1 MKILYLNPSGEL
13 GGAERSLLFLMA
25 SLRAAKPDWEMQ
37 LVAGS
42 GGPLI
47 RRAEEIGV
55 QASAIDFPRSLSRLG
70 DAGAGGPAG
79 RQQGQLRLV
88 GSVGR
93 AGVPSIAYTRRLR
106 RTLARFAPDL
116 IHSNG
121 FKMHILAAW
130 ARPAGCPLIWHVRDY
145 VSTRPFMSRLIRAN
159 AHRCT
164 TAIANSTSVAE
175 DLRAVCG
182 GKLRT
187 HRVYNGVDL
196 NAFAPS
202 GVVANLDELCAM
214 PAAAPGTTRV
224 GLLATMA
231 RWKGHHAF
239 LRAVAKA
246 SRIAP
251 LRAYVIGAPIYQTDS
266 GQYGIG
272 ELRKMAGEL
281 GLDGKVG
288 FTGFVDDSAAALRAL
303 DIVVHASTQP
313 EPFGLAIAEGMACGK
328 PVIVSAAGG
337 ATEIVTAGVDAL
349 THPPGNV
356 DALAD
361 CITKL
366 ACDCGLRDR
375 IGAAARVS
383 AERQFSRERVV
394 AEILPIYQG
403 VASAAA

>member
-25 SLRAAKPDWEMQ
+25 SLSAAKPDWQMQ

-47 RRAEEIGV
+47 RHAAEIGV

-79 RQQGQLRLV
+79 RQQSHLRLV
-88 GSVGR
+88 GNVGR
-93 AGVPSIAYTRRLR
+93 AGVPSIAYLHRLR

-121 FKMHILAAW
+121 FKMHVLAAW
-130 ARPAGCPLIWHVRDY
+130 ARPAGCPLIWHIRDY
-145 VSTRPFMSRLIRAN
+145 VSARPFMSRLIRSN

-175 DLRAVCG
+175 DLRTICG
-182 GKLRT
+182 DKLRI

-196 NAFAPS
+196 NAFSPS
-202 GVVANLDELCAM
+202 GSIANLDDICAM
-214 PAAAPGTTRV
+214 PEAAANTIRV

-231 RWKGHHAF
+231 RWKGHHVF

-246 SRIAP
+246 SRVTPI
-251 LRAYVIGAPIYQTDS
+251 RAYVIGAPIYQNDS
-266 GQYGIG
+266 SQYRID
-272 ELRKMAGEL
+272 ELRRMAAEL
-281 GLDGKVG
+281 GLEKIVG
-288 FTGFVDDSAAALRAL
+288 FTGFVDDSAAAIRAL

-337 ATEIVTAGVDAL
+337 AIEIVMPGVDAL

-361 CITKL
+361 CISKL
-366 ACDCGLRDR
+366 AGDYGLRNR
-375 IGAAARVS
+375 IGVAARAS
-383 AERQFSRERVV
+383 AERQFSRDRVV
-394 AEILPIYQG
+394 AEMLPIYHG
-403 VASAAA
+403 VARAAA

>member
-13 GGAERSLLFLMA
+13 GGGERSLLFLMA
-25 SLRAAKPDWEMQ
+25 SLRAAKPHWQMQ

-47 RRAEEIGV
+47 DRAAELGV
-55 QASAIDFPRSLSRLG
+55 QASAIDFPHSLSRLG

-79 RQQGQLRLV
+79 TQQSHLRLV
-88 GSVGR
+88 GNLGR
-93 AGVPSIAYTRRLR
+93 AGVPSIAYLRRLR

-116 IHSNG
+116 VHSNG
-121 FKMHILAAW
+121 FKMHVLAAW
-130 ARPAGCPLIWHVRDY
+130 ARPAGCPLIWHIRDY
-145 VSTRPFMSRLIRAN
+145 VSARPLMSRLIRAN

-164 TAIANSTSVAE
+164 AAIANSTSVAD
-175 DLRAVCG
+175 DLRTVCG
-182 GKLRT
+182 DNLRI

-196 NAFAPS
+196 NTFSPTGAI
-202 GVVANLDELCAM
+202 ANLDEICAM
-214 PAAAPGTTRV
+214 QDAAPKATKV

-231 RWKGHHAF
+231 RWKGHQVF

-246 SRIAP
+246 SRAMP
-251 LRAYVIGAPIYQTDS
+251 LRAYVIGAPIYQNDS
-266 GQYGIG
+266 SQYRID
-272 ELRKMAGEL
+272 ELRRMAAEL
-281 GLDGKVG
+281 GLEKIVG
-288 FTGFVDDSAAALRAL
+288 FTGFIDDTGAALRAL

-328 PVIVSAAGG
+328 PVIVSASGG
-337 ATEIVTAGVDAL
+337 ASEIVTPGVDAL
-349 THPPGNV
+349 AHPPGNV

-361 CITKL
+361 CIVKL
-366 ACDCGLRDR
+366 AGDRSLRDR

-394 AEILPIYQG
+394 AEMLPIYQG

>member
-25 SLRAAKPDWEMQ
+25 SLRAAKPDWQIQ

-47 RRAEEIGV
+47 RRAEELGV
-55 QASAIDFPRSLSRLG
+55 QASAIDFPRALSRLG

-79 RQQGQLRLV
+79 MQQSHLRLV
-88 GSVGR
+88 GKMGR
-93 AGVPSIAYTRRLR
+93 AGVPSIAYLRRLR
-106 RTLARFAPDL
+106 RTLVRFAPDL

-121 FKMHILAAW
+121 FKMHVLAAW
-130 ARPAGCPLIWHVRDY
+130 ARPAGCPLIWHIRDY
-145 VSTRPFMSRLIRAN
+145 VGARPFMSRLIRAN

-164 TAIANSTSVAE
+164 AAIANSTSVAE
-175 DLRAVCG
+175 DLRTICG
-182 GKLRT
+182 DKLRI

-196 NAFAPS
+196 DAFSPS
-202 GVVANLDELCAM
+202 GPVANLDGICAM
-214 PAAAPGTTRV
+214 PPTVPNTTTV

-231 RWKGHHAF
+231 RWKGHEVF

-246 SRIAP
+246 SRLTP
-251 LRAYVIGAPIYQTDS
+251 LRAYVIGAPIYKNDS
-266 GQYGIG
+266 SQYQIDD
-272 ELRKMAGEL
+272 LRQMTAEL
-281 GLDGKVG
+281 GLEKIVG
-288 FTGFVDDSAAALRAL
+288 FSGFVDDSAAALRAL

-328 PVIVSAAGG
+328 PVIVSGAGG
-337 ATEIVTAGVDAL
+337 ASEIVTPGVDAL

-356 DALAD
+356 DALAE
-361 CITKL
+361 CIVKL
-366 ACDCGLRDR
+366 ASDRGLRNR
-375 IGAAARVS
+375 IGAAARSS

-403 VASAAA
+403 VASVAA

>member
-1 MKILYLNPSGEL
+1 VKILYLNPSGEL

-25 SLRAAKPDWEMQ
+25 GLRAARPDWQMQ

-55 QASAIDFPRSLSRLG
+55 QASAMDFPRSLSRLG

-79 RQQGQLRLV
+79 RNQSQLRLV
-88 GSVGR
+88 GNVGR
-93 AGVPSIAYTRRLR
+93 AGVPSIAYLRRLR

-121 FKMHILAAW
+121 FKMHVLAAW
-130 ARPAGCPLIWHVRDY
+130 ARPAGCPLIWHIRDY
-145 VSTRPFMSRLIRAN
+145 VSARPLMSRLIRAN

-164 TAIANSTSVAE
+164 AAIANSNSVAE
-175 DLRAVCG
+175 DLRSVCG
-182 GKLRT
+182 DKLQIR
-187 HRVYNGVDL
+187 RVYNGVDL
-196 NAFAPS
+196 KTFSPNGAI
-202 GVVANLDELCAM
+202 ANLDDLSAM
-214 PAAAPGTTRV
+214 LPPAPNTIRV
-224 GLLATMA
+224 GMLATMA
-231 RWKGHHAF
+231 RWKGHEVF

-246 SRIAP
+246 SRETPI
-251 LRAYVIGAPIYQTDS
+251 RAYVIGAPIYQNDS
-266 GQYGIG
+266 SQYRVE
-272 ELRKMAGEL
+272 ELRRMAAEL
-281 GLDGKVG
+281 GLEKIVG

-337 ATEIVTAGVDAL
+337 ASEIVTPGIDAL
-349 THPPGNV
+349 AHLPGDV

-361 CITKL
+361 CIVKL
-366 ACDCGLRDR
+366 AGDSDLRNR
-375 IGAAARVS
+375 IGAAARAS
-383 AERQFSRERVV
+383 AERQFSRDRVV
-394 AEILPIYQG
+394 AEMLPIYQG
-403 VASAAA
+403 VARAAA

>member
-1 MKILYLNPSGEL
+1 LKILYLNPSGEL
-13 GGAERSLLFLMA
+13 GGGERSLLFLMA
-25 SLRAAKPDWEMQ
+25 SLRAAKPNWQMQ

-47 RRAEEIGV
+47 ARAAELGV
-55 QASAIDFPRSLSRLG
+55 QASAIDFPHSLSRLG

-79 RQQGQLRLV
+79 TQQSHLRLV
-88 GSVGR
+88 GNLGR
-93 AGVPSIAYTRRLR
+93 AGVPSIAYLRRLR

-116 IHSNG
+116 VHSNG
-121 FKMHILAAW
+121 FKMHVLAAW
-130 ARPAGCPLIWHVRDY
+130 ARPAGCPLIWHIRDY
-145 VSTRPFMSRLIRAN
+145 VSARPLMSRLIRAN

-164 TAIANSTSVAE
+164 AAIANSTSVAD
-175 DLRAVCG
+175 DLRTVCG
-182 GKLRT
+182 DNLRI

-196 NAFAPS
+196 NTFSPTGAI
-202 GVVANLDELCAM
+202 ANLDEICAM
-214 PAAAPGTTRV
+214 QDAAPNTTKV

-231 RWKGHHAF
+231 RWKGHQVF

-246 SRIAP
+246 SRAMP
-251 LRAYVIGAPIYQTDS
+251 LRAYVIGAPIYQNDS
-266 GQYGIG
+266 SQYRID
-272 ELRKMAGEL
+272 ELRRMAAEL
-281 GLDGKVG
+281 GLEKIVG
-288 FTGFVDDSAAALRAL
+288 FTGFIDDTAAALRAL

-328 PVIVSAAGG
+328 PVIVSASGG
-337 ATEIVTAGVDAL
+337 ASEIVTPGVDAL
-349 THPPGNV
+349 AHPPGNV

-361 CITKL
+361 CIVKL
-366 ACDCGLRDR
+366 AGDRSLRDR

-403 VASAAA
+403 MASAAA

>member
-25 SLRAAKPDWEMQ
+25 SLGAAKPNWQMQ

-42 GGPLI
+42 DGPLI
-47 RRAEEIGV
+47 RRAAEIGV

-79 RQQGQLRLV
+79 RQQSHLRLV
-88 GSVGR
+88 GNVGR
-93 AGVPSIAYTRRLR
+93 AGVPSIAYLHRLR

-121 FKMHILAAW
+121 FKMHVLAAW
-130 ARPAGCPLIWHVRDY
+130 ARPAGCPLIWHIRDY
-145 VSTRPFMSRLIRAN
+145 VSARPFMSRLIRAN
-159 AHRCT
+159 ANRCT
-164 TAIANSTSVAE
+164 AAIANSTSVAD
-175 DLRAVCG
+175 DLRTVCG
-182 GKLRT
+182 DKLRI

-196 NAFAPS
+196 NAFSPN
-202 GVVANLDELCAM
+202 GNIANLDEICAM
-214 PAAAPGTTRV
+214 TEAAPNTTRV

-231 RWKGHHAF
+231 RWKGHQIF

-246 SRIAP
+246 SRVTPI
-251 LRAYVIGAPIYQTDS
+251 RAYVIGAPIYQIDNS
-266 GQYGIG
+266 QYQID
-272 ELRKMAGEL
+272 ELRGMAAEL
-281 GLDGKVG
+281 GLEKIVG
-288 FTGFVDDSAAALRAL
+288 FTGFVDDSAAAIRAL

-337 ATEIVTAGVDAL
+337 AIEIVTPGVDAL

-361 CITKL
+361 CIVQ
-366 ACDCGLRDR
+366 AGQRLRPAKSDR
-375 IGAAARVS
+375 RGGAIV
-383 AERQFSRERVV
+383 
-394 AEILPIYQG
+394 G
-403 VASAAA
+403 

>member
-25 SLRAAKPDWEMQ
+25 TLRAVKPDWQIQ
-37 LVAGS
+37 LVAGG

-47 RRAEEIGV
+47 RRAEELGV
-55 QASAIDFPRSLSRLG
+55 QASAIDFPRALSRLG

-79 RQQGQLRLV
+79 TQQSHLRLV
-88 GSVGR
+88 GKMGR
-93 AGVPSIAYTRRLR
+93 AGVPSIAYLRRLR

-121 FKMHILAAW
+121 FKMHVLAAW
-130 ARPAGCPLIWHVRDY
+130 ARPAGCPLIWHIRDY
-145 VSTRPFMSRLIRAN
+145 VGARPFMSRLIRAN

-164 TAIANSTSVAE
+164 AAIANSTSVAE
-175 DLRAVCG
+175 DLRTICG
-182 GKLRT
+182 DKLRI

-196 NAFAPS
+196 DAFSPS
-202 GVVANLDELCAM
+202 GPVAKLAEICAM
-214 PAAAPGTTRV
+214 PPAPPNTTTV

-231 RWKGHHAF
+231 RWKGHEVF

-246 SRIAP
+246 SRLTP
-251 LRAYVIGAPIYQTDS
+251 LRAYVIGAPIYKNDS
-266 GQYGIG
+266 SQYQIDD
-272 ELRKMAGEL
+272 LRKMAAEL
-281 GLDGKVG
+281 GLEKIVG
-288 FTGFVDDSAAALRAL
+288 FTGFVDDTAAALRAL
-303 DIVVHASTQP
+303 DIAVHASTQP

-337 ATEIVTAGVDAL
+337 ASEIVTPGIDAL

-356 DALAD
+356 DALAA
-361 CITKL
+361 CIVKL
-366 ACDCGLRDR
+366 ASDRDLRSR
-375 IGAAARVS
+375 IGAAARAS

-403 VASAAA
+403 VASVAA

>member
-1 MKILYLNPSGEL
+1 VKILYLNPSGEL

-25 SLRAAKPDWEMQ
+25 SLGAAKPDWQMQ

-47 RRAEEIGV
+47 RRAAEIGV

-79 RQQGQLRLV
+79 RQQSHLRLV
-88 GSVGR
+88 GNVGR
-93 AGVPSIAYTRRLR
+93 AGVPSIAYLHRLR

-121 FKMHILAAW
+121 FKMHVLAAW
-130 ARPAGCPLIWHVRDY
+130 ARPAGCPLIWHIRDY
-145 VSTRPFMSRLIRAN
+145 VSARPFMSRLIRAN

-164 TAIANSTSVAE
+164 AAIANSTSVAE

-182 GKLRT
+182 DKLRI

-196 NAFAPS
+196 SAFSPNGS
-202 GVVANLDELCAM
+202 IANLDQICAM
-214 PAAAPGTTRV
+214 PAAAPNTVRV

-231 RWKGHHAF
+231 RWKGHQVF

-246 SRIAP
+246 SRVTPI
-251 LRAYVIGAPIYQTDS
+251 RAYVIGAPIYQNDS
-266 GQYGIG
+266 SQYRID
-272 ELRKMAGEL
+272 ELRQMAAEL
-281 GLDGKVG
+281 GLEKIVG
-288 FTGFVDDSAAALRAL
+288 FTGFVDDSAAAIRAL
-303 DIVVHASTQP
+303 DIIVHASTQP
-313 EPFGLAIAEGMACGK
+313 EPFGLAIGEGMACGK

-337 ATEIVTAGVDAL
+337 AIEIVTPGVDAL

-361 CITKL
+361 CIVQL
-366 ACDCGLRDR
+366 AGDCGLRNR
-375 IGAAARVS
+375 IGAAARAS

-394 AEILPIYQG
+394 AEMLPIYQG
-403 VASAAA
+403 VARAAA

>member
-25 SLRAAKPDWEMQ
+25 SLRAAKPDWELQ

-55 QASAIDFPRSLSRLG
+55 RASAIDFPRSLSRLG

-79 RQQGQLRLV
+79 RQQSHLRLV

-93 AGVPSIAYTRRLR
+93 AGIPSIAYTRHLR
-106 RTLARFAPDL
+106 RTFARFTPDL

-121 FKMHILAAW
+121 FKMHVLAAW
-130 ARPAGCPLIWHVRDY
+130 ARSAGCPLIWHIRDY
-145 VSTRPFMSRLIRAN
+145 VGARPFMSRLIRAN

-164 TAIANSTSVAE
+164 AAIANSTSVAD
-175 DLRAVCG
+175 DLRTVCG
-182 GKLRT
+182 SKLRI

-202 GVVANLDELCAM
+202 GAVANLDELCAM
-214 PAAAPGTTRV
+214 PAAAAGTTRV

-231 RWKGHHAF
+231 RWKGHHVF

-246 SRIAP
+246 SRVTP
-251 LRAYVIGAPIYQTDS
+251 LRAYVIGAPIYQTDG
-266 GQYGIG
+266 GQYGID
-272 ELRKMAGEL
+272 ELRKMAAEL
-281 GLDGKVG
+281 GLEGMVG
-288 FTGFVDDSAAALRAL
+288 FTGFVEDSAAALRAL

-313 EPFGLAIAEGMACGK
+313 EPFGRAIAEGMACGK

-337 ATEIVTAGVDAL
+337 AAEIVTAGVDAL
-349 THPPGNV
+349 THRPGDV

-366 ACDCGLRDR
+366 VSDRALRDR
-375 IGAAARVS
+375 IGAAARAS
-383 AERQFSRERVV
+383 AQRQFSRERVV
-394 AEILPIYQG
+394 AEMLPIYQG